1 MYAIEN
7 TTNNKI
13 ECIKY
18 SHKIERKI
26 AEKVELCRQVDMMV
40 IVSFYVFL
48 GSEMHDELRKTIEI
62 CSCWGISY
70 SNKKF
75 CIISLLSVFFL
86 LLCLFLT

>member
-48 GSEMHDELRKTIEI
+48 GSEMQDELRKTREI
-62 CSCWGISY
+62 CSFVGVFHIRTK
-70 SNKKF
+70 N
-75 CIISLLSVFFL
+75 SV
-86 LLCLFLT
+86 